1 MRPVEVFI
9 PILLLFADGEAGVEG
24 WIQLCSIVWAAVFVL
39 LPLFN
44 KDRLRACDIVAG
56 TGVVAAPKGALL
68 PDIATAA
75 ADYSGVPTT
84 DASPYMFTIE
94 QLDAYGIY
102 ELQTLE
108 TVLRQDGLN
117 LGATREVVCERIRQK
132 IGWPEPDTP
141 VDADRFLETFYAA
154 LRARLENRMLFNH
167 RREDKHDQA

>member
-56 TGVVAAPKGALL
+56 TWVVAAPKGALL
-68 PDIATAA
+68 PDMATAA

-154 LRARLENRMLFNH
+154 LRARLENRMLFGH